1 MNTLFRSLPAT
12 DVCLEA
18 LYSTLPP
25 LAGLAEAP
33 RALVRG
39 LVTDFTDMQ
48 RAAIK
53 TGTLRDAAT
62 LSLEALLPAL
72 RAFVCEGLRPR
83 LRRVINATGVVI
95 HTNMGRSV
103 LAVQAQAAIHESC
116 AGYSNLELDLSTG
129 ERGSRYS
136 LVQDLLCRLTGAE
149 AAIVVNNNA
158 AGVFLALNSLC
169 QGREVIVSRGQLVE
183 IGGSFRIPD
192 VMTKSGAIL
201 REVGTTNRTHA
212 ADYSRAVTENTSA
225 FLRVHTSNYRVVGFH
240 KEVSLPELVSL
251 GRTHQLPVIE
261 DLGSGSFMDFSPYG
275 LPGEPTVQSVISDGA
290 DVVLFSGDKVLGG
303 PQAGIIAGK
312 KEYIERIRTNPLNR
326 ALRTDKLTLA
336 ALEATLRLYLDPEM
350 ARTHIPTLRMMTS
363 SGPELAQRAKALRT
377 YLRRRLGTSCSITL
391 QADVSRVG
399 GGSFPECSLP
409 TTLVRLSPAMCS
421 ATELRRRLLSTNPPV
436 LGRMD
441 DHAFC
446 LDVRTVDAPEY
457 PLLSAALQQALT
469 DASPATVAA
478 QSIPSSPS
486 SPDKGSL

>member
-1 MNTLFRSLPAT
+1 MNTLFRNLPAT
-12 DVCLEA
+12 DVCLTA
-18 LYSTLPP
+18 LYSARPP
-25 LAGLAEAP
+25 LDGLAEAP
-33 RALVRG
+33 RALVRS

-53 TGTLRDAAT
+53 DGSVRDAAA

-72 RAFVCEGLRPR
+72 CTFVREGLRPK

-103 LAVQAQAAIHESC
+103 LAVQAQAAIQESC
-116 AGYSNLELDLSTG
+116 AGYSNLELNLHTG

-136 LVQDLLCRLTGAE
+136 LVQDLLCRITGAE

-158 AGVFLALNSLC
+158 AGVFLTLNTLC

-192 VMTKSGAIL
+192 VMEKSGAIL
-201 REVGTTNRTHA
+201 REVGSTNRTHP

-225 FLRVHTSNYRVVGFH
+225 FLRVHTSNYRIVGFH
-240 KEVSLPELVSL
+240 AEVSLAELVSL
-251 GRTHQLPVIE
+251 GRSHQLPVIE
-261 DLGSGSFMDFSPYG
+261 DLGSGSFIDFSPYG
-275 LPGEPTVQSVISDGA
+275 LPGEPTVQSVVADGA

-303 PQAGIIAGK
+303 PQAGIIVGQK
-312 KEYIERIRTNPLNR
+312 TCIERIRTNPLNR

-350 ARTHIPTLRMMTS
+350 ARAHIPTLRMMTS
-363 SGPELAQRAKALRT
+363 TAPELAKRAQALRA
-377 YLRRRLGTSCSITL
+377 YLRRRLGTSCAVEL
-391 QADVSRVG
+391 RPDVSRVG

-409 TTLVRLSPAMCS
+409 TTLVCLYPAQCS
-421 ATELRRRLLSTNPPV
+421 ATELRRRLLSTTPPV

-441 DHAFC
+441 DNAFC
-446 LDVRTVDAPEY
+446 LDVRTVDTPEY
-457 PLLSAALQQALT
+457 SQLTAALMQALAHDLPNT
-469 DASPATVAA
+469 STS
-478 QSIPSSPS
+478 SI
-486 SPDKGSL
+486 